1 MSLPNSII
9 AAFKGSTFSLQDAY
23 AMFYPKYPKE
33 TIRARIYERL
43 GKAFRKIGRGVYAVE
58 DNDEKAI
65 LIEGDGRKLSF
76 LKDNSVDCIIT
87 DHPWSDPK
95 ANKGGNRN
103 FASYDT
109 FKYTVEDFKEKAR
122 ILKDG
127 CFLVEMLPSETE
139 TNYEYLYQIKKMAE
153 EAGFQYYA
161 KVPWKKGTQVN
172 NTGRKSKN
180 TEDMMIFSLGKAR
193 NLRPDAKKDK
203 AEPSVRHYMSG
214 ANGMLPTEFDVQP
227 TEKKD
232 KLHQS
237 EKPVK
242 LVEQLLDFF
251 TLEGELVVDQFAGSG
266 VVGQACINKNRL
278 CILIEYCKEFV
289 DKIASRL
296 NMQPLMICEEEE
308 SA

>member
-1 MSLPNSII
+1 M
-9 AAFKGSTFSLQDAY
+9 
-23 AMFYPKYPKE
+23 
-33 TIRARIYERL
+33 
-43 GKAFRKIGRGVYAVE
+43 
-58 DNDEKAI
+58 
-65 LIEGDGRKLSF
+65 
-76 LKDNSVDCIIT
+76 
-87 DHPWSDPK
+87 
-95 ANKGGNRN
+95 
-103 FASYDT
+103 
-109 FKYTVEDFKEKAR
+109 
-122 ILKDG
+122 
-127 CFLVEMLPSETE
+127 
-139 TNYEYLYQIKKMAE
+139 
-153 EAGFQYYA
+153 
-161 KVPWKKGTQVN
+161 N

-203 AEPSVRHYMSG
+203 AEPSVKHYMSG

-296 NMQPLMICEEEE
+296 NMQPLMICKEE

>member
-9 AAFKGSTFSLQDAY
+9 KAFKGSTFSLKDAY
-23 AMFYPKYPKE
+23 EKFYPKYPKE

-58 DNDEKAI
+58 DNDERAV

-76 LKDNSVDCIIT
+76 LKDSSVDCIIT

-203 AEPSVRHYMSG
+203 AEPSVKHYMSG

-289 DKIASRL
+289 DKIAKRL
-296 NMQPLMICEEEE
+296 NMQPLMICKEE

>member
-9 AAFKGSTFSLQDAY
+9 KAFKGSTFSLKDAY
-23 AMFYPKYPKE
+23 EKFYPKYPKE

-58 DNDEKAI
+58 DNDERAV

-76 LKDNSVDCIIT
+76 LKDSSVDCIIT

-203 AEPSVRHYMSG
+203 AEPSVKHYMSG